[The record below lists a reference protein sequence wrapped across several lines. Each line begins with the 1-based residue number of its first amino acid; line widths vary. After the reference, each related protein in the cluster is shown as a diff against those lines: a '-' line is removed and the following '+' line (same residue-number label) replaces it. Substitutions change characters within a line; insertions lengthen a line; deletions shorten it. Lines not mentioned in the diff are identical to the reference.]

1 MLNDEMKLFV
11 MFCVFLLG
19 AYITSTHTAT
29 SVITTIGGSS
39 KMEGFDSGVGGGG
52 VGGTGSPEMI
62 TSPRCPNVLVQKGTV
77 LFLYNTKLAP
87 VPGVNPI
94 RFENLEEYVEF
105 MEWLRGQGI
114 KCPVLFLQHSVSA
127 QGESIYSIRPSP
139 TNLQGGLSPNIA
151 NSQPLHP
158 PVFGT
163 PTKGIGAGLDN
174 IDASTMFSP
183 EQISEITRIID
194 QSGDNDP
201 YNASLYPNGWS
212 NTVIKPA
219 DKASLF
225 KIQASYLQSNA
236 AGNRDYIKPDGYP
249 GLAAAAAAA
258 ATSRFGP
265 EYDNSR
271 DNEYTND
278 HYKIYDD
285 NGITNENSYLGQL
298 AATRKKQLD
307 ERERALEEKAKANA
321 RVTA

>member
-1 MLNDEMKLFV
+1 MKLFV